1 MKELGE
7 RSSQEMAP
15 LTSVFF
21 EDITEVNIKQ
31 DGLVEGSI
39 SPGSVILIDEKQI
52 KVEEGGEV
60 CVVYGSSNTQLKHSK
75 SIPYLN

>member
-39 SPGSVILIDEKQI
+39 SPGSVILIDEK
-52 KVEEGGEV
+52 
-60 CVVYGSSNTQLKHSK
+60 
-75 SIPYLN
+75 

>member
-1 MKELGE
+1 MDTQDSIIPVSEEITMKELGE

-39 SPGSVILIDEKQI
+39 SPGSVILIDEK
-52 KVEEGGEV
+52 
-60 CVVYGSSNTQLKHSK
+60 
-75 SIPYLN
+75 

>member
-31 DGLVEGSI
+31 DESVEGSI

-52 KVEEGGEV
+52 KDEDGEEV
-60 CVVYGSSNTQLKHSK
+60 SVVHNS
-75 SIPYLN
+75 